1 MTRDNVT
8 RGTHDVGRREHRS
21 VSRRR
26 FLAGAGA
33 LGAAATAGCLSS
45 LGFEEQSARVPAL
58 VENRPDAVYHPTHVE
73 AMEMVGMGSA
83 GPYGVALS
91 YSFPHRFWTVSG
103 TDTSKVSIG
112 ASDSMHLMASVW
124 HEEAGVVLPSAAAS
138 VSVSRN
144 GETPVD
150 RRPWAMLSQR
160 MGFHFGDNVSLPES
174 GTYDAEV
181 TVSPPSARLTGAF
194 EGALGEPASASFDL
208 EFDPETVRSLEFTQF
223 PEKAGSKAALGP
235 MDMMAPKR
243 SQLPPA
249 GEFPGD
255 PVGGATGSDGS
266 DTARSGDGVFVVRT
280 LDAPPAGADG
290 SGTYLVVSPRTPYN
304 RYPLARMSL
313 SAIVEGGGGT
323 RFDGPLV
330 KTLDPDI
337 GYHYGAVV
345 GDLAGGDELTI
356 ETGAPPQLA
365 RHEGYETAFFGM
377 EPVTLTV

>member
-1 MTRDNVT
+1 MTRD
-8 RGTHDVGRREHRS
+8 THDADGRENRS
-21 VSRRR
+21 AARQAGTTPRRR
-26 FLAGAGA
+26 FLAAAGT
-33 LGAAATAGCLSS
+33 LGLAATAGCLST
-45 LGFEEQSARVPAL
+45 LGFEEQSARVPAT
-58 VENRPDAVYHPTHVE
+58 VENRPNAVYHPTHIE
-73 AMEMVGMGSA
+73 AMEMVGMKTA

-103 TDTSKVSIG
+103 SDTSMVSIG
-112 ASDSMHLMASVW
+112 RNDSMHLMASVW
-124 HEEAGVVLPSAAAS
+124 HESAGVVLPSAAAS

-160 MGFHFGDNVSLPES
+160 MGFHFGDNVSLPEA

-181 TVSPPSARLTGAF
+181 TVTPPSARLTGTFQGAF
-194 EGALGEPASASFDL
+194 GEPASASFDL

-223 PEKAGSKAALGP
+223 PEKQGSREALGP
-235 MDMMAPKR
+235 MDMAAPRR

-249 GEFPGD
+249 EESPGD
-255 PVGGATGSDGS
+255 PVGEAK
-266 DTARSGDGVFVVRT
+266 SGDGVFVIRS
-280 LDAPPAGADG
+280 LASPPDGIDG

-313 SAIVEGGGGT
+313 SATVEGGGET
-323 RFDGPLV
+323 RFDGTLA
-330 KTLDPDI
+330 KTLDPDL

-345 GDLAGGDELTI
+345 GDLGDGDEVTI

-365 RHEGYETAFFGM
+365 RHEGYETAFFDM
-377 EPVTLTV
+377 EPVTITA